1 MSQMDRFTYH
11 DYQQQHQA
19 LLKAAD
25 QSRLLREASKSVKS
39 RRGLLHQWQMF
50 KNMAARIMNDGLQQR
65 QAAQQLTDALY
76 PSETR

>member
-1 MSQMDRFTYH
+1 MSQMDRFTFD

-25 QSRLLREASKSVKS
+25 HSRLLREIGTSAKG

-50 KNMAARIMNDGLQQR
+50 KNRVARIMHDGLQQR